1 MFCKYVGDCFCIPFQ
16 GILNCKLNMLFCLQG
31 CKVFKVFFMC
41 FMQVCID
48 NINREYS
55 GIDSHTY
62 QWQDLM
68 NTLNKN
74 CELDYL
80 EPDVWHVDDHA
91 EYVFNIDGH
100 YFSDF
105 F

>member
-1 MFCKYVGDCFCIPFQ
+1 M
-16 GILNCKLNMLFCLQG
+16 
-31 CKVFKVFFMC
+31 
-41 FMQVCID
+41 VCID

-91 EYVFNIDGH
+91 EYVFNN
-100 YFSDF
+100 F
-105 F
+105 FFNKLANDDMMHGKVSFE

>member
-1 MFCKYVGDCFCIPFQ
+1 
-16 GILNCKLNMLFCLQG
+16 
-31 CKVFKVFFMC
+31 MC

-48 NINREYS
+48 IDWEYS
-55 GIDSHTY
+55 GLNSHTY

-80 EPDVWHVDDHA
+80 KSNVWHVANHV
-91 EYVFNIDGH
+91 EYVFNINWH
-100 YFSDF
+100 YSSAF

>member
-1 MFCKYVGDCFCIPFQ
+1 M
-16 GILNCKLNMLFCLQG
+16 
-31 CKVFKVFFMC
+31 
-41 FMQVCID
+41 VCID